1 MSSERLIKKYP
12 NRRLYDTAESRYV
25 TLSEVKDLVMRGIAF
40 KVIDSQSEEDI
51 TRTILLQ
58 IIMDQESGGQP
69 LFTADMLSRFI
80 RLYGDAT
87 QSMFTAFLDEG
98 MQFFAQQ
105 QREMRERMQGAWA
118 MNPVE
123 FWMKVGQQN
132 IDYWKDLQVQFL
144 RAAGAM
150 GANKPK
156 DGA

>member
-51 TRTILLQ
+51 TRAILLQ

-80 RLYGDAT
+80 RFYGDAT

-132 IDYWKDLQVQFL
+132 IDYWKDLQAQFL

-150 GANKPK
+150 GTHKPK